1 MTSSSPAPAA
11 QPELDEAL
19 LQRAW
24 RMLRPPCWPPS
35 FVETM
40 ADPLRS
46 QMVHMFARQLLRSAA
61 APATRDA
68 WPAPAM
74 PAAPRQTERRRPL
87 PQMATGAVDRKRAAA
102 GDRDD
107 D

>member
-24 RMLRPPCWPPS
+24 RLMRPPSWPET
-35 FVETM
+35 FVESM
-40 ADPLRS
+40 AEPLRAR
-46 QMVHMFARQLLRSAA
+46 MVNMFARQLLRSDAA
-61 APATRDA
+61 AVTRDA
-68 WPAPAM
+68 WPAPAA
-74 PAAPRQTERRRPL
+74 PAPPRHIERRRPL
-87 PQMATGAVDRKRAAA
+87 LQMATGTVDRKRAAA